1 MADGEGRF
9 FFTDLPAGEYYMQAT
24 KDGYAPGTYGQRR
37 AWGQS
42 QLLSLAEGERLTD
55 VKLRLWKHG
64 VIAGTV
70 VDEAGEPVV
79 GVAVRAL
86 VKDSS
91 PDARATATEVFPSS
105 CPPRRPTIAACSGSR
120 S

>member
-1 MADGEGRF
+1 MRPGR
-9 FFTDLPAGEYYMQAT
+9 
-24 KDGYAPGTYGQRR
+24 YGQRR

-42 QLLSLAEGERLTD
+42 QLVSLAEGERLTD
-55 VKLRLWKHG
+55 VKLRVWKYA

-86 VKDSS
+86 VKDVVAGRAQYGNTGGDSR
-91 PDARATATEVFPSS
+91 ARA
-105 CPPRRPTIAACSGSR
+105 PRRPTIAACSGSR

>member
-1 MADGEGRF
+1 
-9 FFTDLPAGEYYMQAT
+9 MQAT

-37 AWGQS
+37 ASGPS
-42 QLLSLAEGERLTD
+42 QLLSLAEGERRTD
-55 VKLRLWKHG
+55 VTLRVWKYG

-86 VKDSS
+86 IKDVVAG
-91 PDARATATEVFPSS
+91 ARGTATWKSTPIS
-105 CPPRRPTIAACSGSR
+105 CRPRRPTIAACSGSR